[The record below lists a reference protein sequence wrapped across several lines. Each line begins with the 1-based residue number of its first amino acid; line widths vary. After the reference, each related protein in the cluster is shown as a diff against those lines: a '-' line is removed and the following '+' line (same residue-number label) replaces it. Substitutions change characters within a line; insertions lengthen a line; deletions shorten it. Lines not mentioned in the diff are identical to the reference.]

1 MLLSVAGKSGLELPP
16 ELLQGRQAAQLFR
29 KRDLLFKK
37 VGLDPNN
44 QHHVAFLCAIVYDH
58 LYLDKKSIADVVYG
72 DDKDFD
78 LLHRFMAFR
87 KTSRLK
93 RRSDLYRSFVKH
105 DPLSQSEYGSD
116 KSIDRLRMRLDRAAK
131 KAITGNM
138 KLTAKRRVRLE
149 PLIAE
154 LRAVFDR

>member
-1 MLLSVAGKSGLELPP
+1 MLLSVAGRSGLELPP
-16 ELLQGRQAAQLFR
+16 ELLQGPQADQLFR

-44 QHHVAFLCAIVYDH
+44 QHHVAFLCSIIYDH
-58 LYLDKKSIADVVYG
+58 LYLNKRSVADVVYG

-78 LLHRFMAFR
+78 LLHRFMTFR

-93 RRSDLYRSFVKH
+93 TRSDLYRSFLKN

-116 KSIDRLRMRLDRAAK
+116 RSIDRFRMRIDRAAK
-131 KAITGNM
+131 KAIAGKM
-138 KLTAKRRVRLE
+138 KLTTKRQARLE
-149 PLIAE
+149 SILSE
-154 LRAVFDR
+154 LGQAFRK